1 MGASM
6 TLLDRAVLDRAIRL
20 ERGALDITKE
30 NLCSK
35 TTDPRH
41 HVIGEAV
48 QRLCDAGM
56 MEWMQTTGNT
66 GSIRYRVTDKGREP
80 IFRSRRKTA

>member
-1 MGASM
+1 M
-6 TLLDRAVLDRAIRL
+6 TNTLDRAVLDRAIRL
-20 ERGALDITKE
+20 ERGALDVTKE
-30 NLCSK
+30 TLRSK

-41 HVIGEAV
+41 EVIGEAV

-56 MEWMQTTGNT
+56 MEWMHTTGNT

>member
-1 MGASM
+1 M
-6 TLLDRAVLDRAIRL
+6 TPLDRKVLDRAIRL

-41 HVIGEAV
+41 HVISEAV
-48 QRLCDAGM
+48 QRLCDLEM
-56 MEWMQTTGNT
+56 LEWYQTTGNT
-66 GSIRYRVTDKGREP
+66 GLTRYRVTDKGQEP
-80 IFRSRRKTA
+80 IFRSRRKTV